1 MTYAKSIVW
10 IRNLFSGLA
19 NFDRFSS
26 LMHLPGWIVITSSV
40 SPA

>member
-1 MTYAKSIVW
+1 MTCAKSMVF
-10 IRNLFSGLA
+10 IRNLFSDLA

-26 LMHLPGWIVITSSV
+26 LMHLLGWIVITSSV